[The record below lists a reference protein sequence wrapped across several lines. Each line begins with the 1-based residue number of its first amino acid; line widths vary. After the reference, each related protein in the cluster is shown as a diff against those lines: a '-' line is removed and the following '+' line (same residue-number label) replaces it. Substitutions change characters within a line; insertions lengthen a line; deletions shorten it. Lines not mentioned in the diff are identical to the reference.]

1 MSDATVCFA
10 TCPKGSESLLADE
23 LKAMGAAGVRQVRAG
38 ASFTGDLETAYR
50 ACLWSRVASRVLL
63 RLARF
68 PMEDADGLYAAVR
81 DIPWEDHV
89 SPDGT
94 IAVDFVGL
102 APGIRDTRFGA
113 VRVKDA
119 VVDRLRERF
128 GRRPDVD
135 TTAPDLRINV
145 SVHGGE
151 ATVALDLS
159 GDSLHRRGWREPGVQ
174 VAAPL
179 KENLAAAV
187 LLAAGWQ
194 EAARDGWA
202 FSDPMCGSGTLVIEA
217 AGIASDR
224 APGLLRQRWGF
235 SNWLG
240 HDEEVWARLLEEADD
255 RAEEGAREVPTIE
268 GSDIDERSLR
278 IAEDDA
284 RRAGVGS
291 MVRFERRD
299 MTVAGGREAAGLVAV
314 NPPYG
319 VRLSPGEDLRAL
331 YRTLGETLRHGYPGW
346 AVAVLATDRTLARE
360 LRLPNQR
367 EYVLYN
373 GPIECELLLAEMPGP
388 PVTGPRHV
396 AERLA
401 SATTLA
407 GETDATS
414 GAAAFANR
422 LRKNARHFGK
432 WARRSGVECYRVYD
446 ADLPEYAVAI
456 DRYRDSA
463 VIAEYEAP
471 SEIDPVLAA
480 RRLAE
485 VAALCPEVLSLDAA
499 NVHVKVRRRQR
510 GEAQYERLGEDGRFI
525 EVEEGGLRFLVNLT
539 DYLDTGLFLDHR
551 VTRAMIRDMA
561 AGKRFANLFAYT
573 GTASVYAADGGAT
586 STTSVDLSATYLD
599 WALRNLEVNGLRSP
613 ANTIVRA
620 DATRWIESVRP
631 RSFDLVF
638 CDPPTFSNSTRMD
651 DTFDVARDHMRLL
664 RNVRRVLADDGVVVF
679 STNARRFRLDSA
691 ELDNIFDI
699 EDVSKATIPPDF
711 ARSPRIH
718 QCWLLRAR

>member
-1 MSDATVCFA
+1 MSEATVCFA
-10 TCPKGSESLLADE
+10 TCPKGSEALLADE

-38 ASFTGDLETAYR
+38 ASFTGDLATAYR

-68 PMEDADGLYAAVR
+68 PMEDADDLYAAVA

-119 VVDRLRERF
+119 IVDRLRDKF

-135 TTAPDLRINV
+135 TNAPDVRVNV

-151 ATVALDLS
+151 ATVALDLA
-159 GDSLHRRGWREPGVQ
+159 GDSLHRRGWREPGLQ

-202 FSDPMCGSGTLVIEA
+202 FADPMCGSGTLVIEA
-217 AGIASDR
+217 ACIAADR

-235 SNWLG
+235 SKWLG
-240 HDEEVWARLLEEADD
+240 HDADAWGALLEEAAR
-255 RAEEGAREVPTIE
+255 RAEEGEHDVPTIQ
-268 GSDIDERSLR
+268 GSDIDERALR

-284 RRAGVGS
+284 RRAGVASLVGFECRDVRLAGS
-291 MVRFERRD
+291 PESV
-299 MTVAGGREAAGLVAV
+299 GLVAV

-319 VRLSPGEDLRAL
+319 VRLSPGEDLGAL
-331 YRTLGETLRHGYPGW
+331 YRTLGETLHHGYPGW
-346 AVAVLATDRTLARE
+346 AVAVLVTDRSLARE
-360 LRLPNQR
+360 LRLPSER
-367 EYVLYN
+367 EMVLFN
-373 GPIECELLLAEMPGP
+373 GPIECELLMAEMPGP
-388 PVTGPRHV
+388 SSRGPRHI
-396 AERLA
+396 AERLV
-401 SATTLA
+401 SSVSVT
-407 GETDATS
+407 GESDVTS

-456 DRYRDSA
+456 DRYADSA

-485 VAALCPEVLSLDAA
+485 VAALCPEVLGLDAA
-499 NVHVKVRRRQR
+499 KVHVKVRRRQR
-510 GEAQYERLGEDGRFI
+510 GEAQYERLGEDGRFL
-525 EVEEGGLRFLVNLT
+525 EVAEGGLHFLVNLT

-551 VTRAMIRDMA
+551 VTRGKIRDLA
-561 AGKRFANLFAYT
+561 EGRRFANLFAYT
-573 GTASVYAADGGAT
+573 GTASVYAAAGGAV

-599 WALRNLEVNGLRSP
+599 WALRNFELNRLRSP
-613 ANTIVRA
+613 DNTLVRA
-620 DATRWIESVRP
+620 DATRWLEGVRP

-638 CDPPTFSNSTRMD
+638 CDPPTFSNSARMD
-651 DTFDVARDHMRLL
+651 DTFDVSRDHLGLL
-664 RNVRRVLADDGVVVF
+664 RNIRRVLSDDGVVVF
-679 STNARRFRLDSA
+679 STNARRFRLDNA
-691 ELDNIFDI
+691 EIETIFDV
-699 EDVSKATIPPDF
+699 EDVSRATIPPDF